1 LPGSY
6 NIDTTIAG
14 LSDLSQ
20 FGLWTYLDNGFY
32 LTSDARTGYGIY
44 NGTESNKIYYA
55 SKVESG
61 TSDWE
66 TRVGNAEFGDDTR
79 NLTLMM
85 SVPILGWNSKFTPVL
100 SMPLVDFTTWENTYS
115 AYIPEAGTSV
125 TSQSQDFI
133 ASVARPSAGVY
144 TITFKS
150 GHFSEI
156 PAVTATAVKD
166 RGTGTGTANEALS
179 QIKEVS
185 ATAVTVQLSNI
196 LNSGH
201 GSTPESAPFFIVAQR
216 QGADYKQPPAPS
228 ASIIKPSVCLV
239 KDVKASTD
247 NGGATG
253 TQNTWHDRTLNTL
266 EGESWFVNSFS
277 SNVVTLPA
285 GQYDIEVVQM
295 ASQCDGWTTR
305 LYNTTDSKTLAPGSS
320 NKATAG
326 AYYANSHI
334 KWSGTFA
341 KATGVKLQ
349 YIVESTAGGSD
360 SLGLNAATSG
370 TNSTENSIYAQMKI
384 TKLK

>member
-1 LPGSY
+1 MW
-6 NIDTTIAG
+6 
-14 LSDLSQ
+14 LSDQ
-20 FGLWTYLDNGFY
+20 
-32 LTSDARTGYGIY
+32 TSGDGAIDL
-44 NGTESNKIYYA
+44 EK
-55 SKVESG
+55 
-61 TSDWE
+61 
-66 TRVGNAEFGDDTR
+66 GNAVASASQGV
-79 NLTLMM
+79 L
-85 SVPILGWNSKFTPVL
+85 VKAKIPIVGWTSKFTPVL

-133 ASVARPSAGVY
+133 ASVSRPSTGVY
-144 TITFKS
+144 TITFNS

-156 PAVTATAVKD
+156 PAVSAIAIKD
-166 RGTGTGTANEALS
+166 RGTGTGAAVEALT
-179 QIKEVS
+179 QLKEIS
-185 ATAVTVQLSNI
+185 ATAVTVQVSNI
-196 LNSGH
+196 LNSTH
-201 GSTPESAPFFIVAQR
+201 GSTPENAPIMIVAQR

-228 ASIIKPSVCLV
+228 ASIIKPSVCYV
-239 KDVKASTD
+239 KDVKAYND
-247 NGGATG
+247 PGGATG
-253 TQNTWHDRTLNTL
+253 TGNTWHDRTLNTL

-341 KATGVKLQ
+341 KATGIKVQ
-349 YIVESTAGGSD
+349 YIVQNLASGTDA
-360 SLGLNAATSG
+360 LGINASVSG
-370 TNSTENSIYAQMKI
+370 TNSTEDSVYAQMKI